1 MFHNGV
7 YYMEI
12 EILELAKH
20 HIHKSWFTK
29 IALGVVHCSE
39 SSINDISWQDGS
51 NPIGRLTTKTNS
63 QAHNSWGFLINS
75 GTKSSTTS
83 SREEEYTDATPILV
97 VGDKIGMLV
106 KINEHEKSQLKFYCN
121 GNDLGVA
128 YTNLVPPLV
137 PILSVCDKF
146 AVRLRFPPP
155 PYSKQDARVTILSD
169 DPCT

>member
-1 MFHNGV
+1 
-7 YYMEI
+7 MEI

-20 HIHKSWFTK
+20 RIHKNWFTK
-29 IALGVVHCSE
+29 MALGVVHCSE
-39 SSINDISWQDGS
+39 SSINDISWQEGS

-63 QAHNSWGFLINS
+63 QAHDSWGFVITS
-75 GTKSSTTS
+75 GNKLSTTTG
-83 SREEEYTDATPILV
+83 SREEEYTGATPPVLL

-106 KINEHEKSQLKFYCN
+106 KINEHEQSQLNFYCN

-128 YTNLVPPLV
+128 YTNLEPPLI

-146 AVRLRFPPP
+146 AIRLRFPPP